1 MLKYL
6 EAFMSYLI
14 NLFAEHSYLILFVGI
29 FLELMALPISGEFL
43 MSYAGYFVYQGKMN
57 YILALLTVFLSGGA
71 GITLTYWIGKAGGY
85 KLIERYGKYIHLG
98 PERYKK
104 TAAWFE
110 RSGSKLLVFAYFIP
124 GVRHFTGYVS
134 GISRIP
140 FRKFIIPAYSG
151 AFLWGICFITL
162 GKVLG
167 PEWKSFHQAANKYLV
182 LFLIVLAILLAGFLV
197 YQFYKNQI
205 KVFFIR
211 LITRLLNRLKTIR
224 ATEIFLIFLTL
235 VLIGM
240 VSLMLGVSQDY
251 LYSEFTKFNEIAEY
265 MVHSVFYLGWMEGFL
280 VFEQSFALGSII
292 LLTIISIWIKG
303 RNRMLEYLLLIV
315 SIFGAIPFRSSIMEV
330 FSFLRKFG
338 FEERFHS
345 SNFPDLNAIIL
356 IVIYGTCLFLLVRH
370 SKKNFLTIVV
380 PLFGLVLLMGLAIV
394 NIELSNVL
402 PSDIVGGYVY
412 GGVWIFFN
420 FLLFEMFRL
429 VLEKY

>member
-1 MLKYL
+1 
-6 EAFMSYLI
+6 MSYLI
-14 NLFAEHSYLILFVGI
+14 SLFEQHSYLILFTGI

-43 MSYAGYFVYQGKMN
+43 MSYAGFFVYQGKMN
-57 YILALLTVFLSGGA
+57 YFLALIIVFLSAGA
-71 GITLTYWIGKAGGY
+71 GITVTYWIGRAGGY
-85 KLIERYGKYIHLG
+85 RLIERYGKYIHLG

-104 TAAWFE
+104 ISAWFE
-110 RSGSKLLVFAYFIP
+110 RSGNKLLIFAYFIP

-134 GISRIP
+134 GISKIP

-167 PEWKSFHQAANKYLV
+167 PEWKTFHQAATKYLV
-182 LFLIVLAILLAGFLV
+182 IFLIVLAVMLAGFLV
-197 YQFYKNQI
+197 FRFYEHQI
-205 KVFFIR
+205 KNFFIR
-211 LITRLLNRLKTIR
+211 LITRLLHRMKTIR
-224 ATEIFLIFLTL
+224 ATEIFLIVLSL

-240 VSLMLGVSQDY
+240 VSVMLGISEDY
-251 LYSEFTKFNEIAEY
+251 LYSEFTKFNQISEY
-265 MVHSVFYLGWMEGFL
+265 MVYSVFYMRWMEGFL
-280 VFEQSFALGSII
+280 VFEQYFALGSII
-292 LLTIISIWIKG
+292 LLTIIRIWIKG

-315 SIFGAIPFRSSIMEV
+315 SIFGAIPFRASIMEV

-345 SNFPDLNAIIL
+345 SNFPDLNAMIL

-370 SKKNFLTIVV
+370 STKNFLTIVV
-380 PLFGLVLLMGLAIV
+380 LLFGLALLMGLAIV
-394 NIELSNVL
+394 NIAQSNVL